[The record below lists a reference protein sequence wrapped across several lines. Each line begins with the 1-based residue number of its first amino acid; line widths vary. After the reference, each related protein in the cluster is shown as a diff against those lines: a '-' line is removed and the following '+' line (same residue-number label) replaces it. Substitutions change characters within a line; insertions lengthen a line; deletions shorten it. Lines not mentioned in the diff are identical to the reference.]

1 MGVRGSIAPAMRT
14 IGLLLLVGCATAPP
28 VPTGEDAR
36 RSLLAAHAV
45 EREAHLARNPDPIAA
60 MTAEGF
66 LMLDR
71 GEIRTVS
78 VAEMRD
84 HFAQYFGRKEVIT
97 RSVTDGSVDRTVFAW
112 LESWER
118 TPQGWKLR
126 AVASTRAVEPA
137 R

>member
-1 MGVRGSIAPAMRT
+1 MRT

-84 HFAQYFGRKEVIT
+84 HFAQYFGRVT
-97 RSVTDGSVDRTVFAW
+97 RSRASSSVVATSRGRR
-112 LESWER
+112 SSR
-118 TPQGWKLR
+118 R
-126 AVASTRAVEPA
+126 AASSANCHQVQHPELTQ
-137 R
+137 